1 MKRYT
6 VLIGIIVLAIVVA
19 ALWMIQVRVAKAPI
33 DGIACTQEARLCP
46 DGSAVGRTGPQCEF
60 AACPSTSDS
69 ADPATAALAIGA
81 SATIRGTT
89 IGVLDLV
96 EDSRCP
102 IDVQCIQAGTV
113 RVRVSIDSYD
123 LPFTLTLGQPQ
134 DMEDMSITLASVIPE
149 QKHSQ
154 KTVQPSDYRFTFRVV
169 PKTSIETYTSGVR
182 GTVLLGPTCPV
193 ERMPPD
199 PACAPKPYAT
209 AIMVYRTG
217 SKSPY
222 VIGNSNT
229 SGAFV
234 FSLPSG
240 SYTLAAKGDTV
251 LPRCNET
258 NVAVVPDEYT
268 SVTISCD
275 TGIR

>member
-1 MKRYT
+1 MKQHT
-6 VLIGIIVLAIVVA
+6 VFIGIIVLVVIA
-19 ALWMIQVRVAKAPI
+19 TIWILQAQKVEAPI
-33 DGIACTQEARLCP
+33 DGIACTQEAKLCP

-60 AACPSTSDS
+60 AECPSSSGST
-69 ADPATAALAIGA
+69 DPETALLAIGA
-81 SATIRGTT
+81 SATIHGAT

-123 LPFTLTLGQPQ
+123 LPFTLTLHQPQ
-134 DMEDMSITLASVIPE
+134 DTEDMSITLASVIPE
-149 QKHSQ
+149 QKYSE
-154 KTVQPSDYRFTFRVV
+154 KIVPPSDYRFTFRVI

-182 GTVLLGPTCPV
+182 GTVSLGPTCPV

-209 AIMVYRTG
+209 AIVVYRTG
-217 SKSPY
+217 SKSPHL
-222 VIGNSNT
+222 IGNSNAA
-229 SGAFV
+229 GAFE
-234 FSLPSG
+234 FSLPPG
-240 SYTLAAKGDTV
+240 SYTLAAKGGTM

-258 NVAVVPDEYT
+258 SVAIVPDEYT